1 MRVMIT
7 LHEQSQ
13 PELYRD
19 LAQRPSRYRPE
30 RMRALAAIGLMA
42 LEGRAPAGGEDGKA
56 TSAGGDQSQLAADA
70 RDEPATERLAESER
84 SSSDANAGEDPDDP
98 ARGAAIARRV
108 IGANRFAS

>member
-19 LAQRPSRYRPE
+19 LTQRASRYRPE
-30 RMRALAAIGLMA
+30 RIRALAAIGLMA
-42 LEGRAPAGGEDGKA
+42 LEGRAPTGGEDGEA
-56 TSAGGDQSQLAADA
+56 TSAGTAQPPVSAA
-70 RDEPATERLAESER
+70 
-84 SSSDANAGEDPDDP
+84 AGEEPVTEQPSASKRRSGDADGDDVDDP

-108 IGANRFAS
+108 VGANGLAP